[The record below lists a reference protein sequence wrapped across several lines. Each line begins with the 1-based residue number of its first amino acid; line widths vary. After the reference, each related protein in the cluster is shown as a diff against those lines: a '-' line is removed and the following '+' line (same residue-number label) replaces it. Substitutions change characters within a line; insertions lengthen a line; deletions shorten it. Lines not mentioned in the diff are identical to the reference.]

1 MNRQSYQQHP
11 SQGQYPQQGQ
21 HPPKQ
26 AQHHHQQPQ
35 VAQSLKKID
44 PPQPKQTPSEDE
56 SDTRGVTGKWLVETL
71 GLVVLAFVIAM
82 GVRMFIVEPY
92 RIPTGSML
100 PTIQIDDH
108 IMIYRLGTHLG
119 STPDSFDIVVFND
132 PTNVFPSL
140 VKRVIATEGQVIDL
154 TPEGR
159 VTIDGAII
167 NEPYIADGSLT
178 FPLQPE
184 ANLVQPITFPFSVPA
199 GHVFVMGDNRQRSSD
214 SRAFGPVPV
223 SEVKGV
229 AFFTYW
235 PLGHFAT
242 LE

>member
-1 MNRQSYQQHP
+1 MNRQSYQRH
-11 SQGQYPQQGQ
+11 PQQGHYTQ
-21 HPPKQ
+21 QGHPPHQ
-26 AQHHHQQPQ
+26 SHRQEPLQH
-35 VAQSLKKID
+35 VN
-44 PPQPKQTPSEDE
+44 PPQPKQAPSDGE

-119 STPDSFDIVVFND
+119 STPDPLDIVVFHD
-132 PTNVFPSL
+132 PTDMFPSL

-154 TPEGR
+154 TPEGH
-159 VTIDGAII
+159 VTIDGQLL
-167 NEPYIADGSLT
+167 NEPYIEEGSLT

-184 ANLVQPITFPFSVPA
+184 ANLREPLTFPYAVPA
-199 GHVFVMGDNRQRSSD
+199 DHIFVMGDNRQRSSD
-214 SRAFGPVPV
+214 SRAFGSIPV

-235 PLGHFAT
+235 PLAHFST